1 MTVLLDALVLLPA
14 FGLVY
19 AVGVAH
25 VLGPRVVL
33 RRSLQYT
40 LANRSLTVLI
50 FLPAIALAFSLVQE
64 RDRTLADI
72 ATEQLRTLRSSSSS
86 PRR

>member
-1 MTVLLDALVLLPA
+1 MPA

-33 RRSLQYT
+33 RRSLQYA
-40 LANRSLTVLI
+40 LANRTLTLLI
-50 FLPAIALAFSLVQE
+50 FLPAIALTFSLVQE
-64 RDRTLADI
+64 RDRTLAQI
-72 ATEQLRTLRSSSSS
+72 AIEQLRRSTRS
-86 PRR
+86 